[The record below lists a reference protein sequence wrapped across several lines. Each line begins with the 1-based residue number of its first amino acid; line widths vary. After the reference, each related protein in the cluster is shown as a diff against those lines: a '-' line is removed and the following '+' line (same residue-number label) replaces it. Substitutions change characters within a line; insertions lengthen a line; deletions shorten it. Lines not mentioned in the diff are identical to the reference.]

1 MADAF
6 LRLSANDRRDALG
19 VAADRSGRPAHL
31 LEKDVWVVWALA
43 ALYGSPLGE
52 HLVFKGGTSLS
63 KAYKV
68 IRRFSEDVDL
78 TYDIRAIAPDLAG
91 ADGEALPK
99 TRSEERRWSSEVR
112 QRLPEWVA
120 ASAQPVIANALA
132 AEALAAAIRVEGEKL
147 FIDYEATARGSGY
160 VAPSVTL
167 EFGARSTGE
176 PASLRDV
183 ICDASGLIEGVK
195 FPTARP
201 RVMHAE
207 RTFWEKATAIH
218 VFCMQERLR
227 GDRFARHWHDVA
239 RLDEAGIAAVA
250 FADRDLA
257 RAVAR
262 HKNMFFAEKAAD
274 RGSPIDYAAAV
285 GGGLRLVPAGEA
297 LKVLEEDYVRMVED
311 GLLLEDAEPF
321 EALIVGWSQ
330 FMGLP
335 VIEIQRLS
343 CCKISGLIHNLWNW
357 RRV

>member
-6 LRLSANDRRDALG
+6 LNLAAADRREVLG

-31 LEKDVWVVWALA
+31 LEKDAWVVWALA

-63 KAYKV
+63 KAYGV

-78 TYDIRAIAPDLAG
+78 TYDIRALAPDLVG
-91 ADGEALPK
+91 GNGEALPK
-99 TRSEERRWSSEVR
+99 TRGEEKRWSSEVR
-112 QRLPEWVA
+112 KRLPEWVA
-120 ASAQPVIANALA
+120 GTAQPTIANALA
-132 AEALAAAIRVEGEKL
+132 SEGLAGAIRVEDDKL
-147 FIDYEATARGSGY
+147 FIDYEVTATGSGY
-160 VAPSVTL
+160 VAPSVML

-183 ICDASGLIEGVK
+183 VCDASGLVEDVV

-218 VFCMQERLR
+218 VFCLQERLR
-227 GDRFARHWHDVA
+227 GHRFARHWHDVA
-239 RLDEAGIAAVA
+239 RLDEAGFAAAA

-257 RAVAR
+257 TAVVR
-262 HKNMFFAEKAAD
+262 HKAMFFAEKAAD
-274 RGSPIDYAAAV
+274 RSPIDYAAAV
-285 GGGLRLVPAGEA
+285 NGDLQLVPAGDGA
-297 LKVLEEDYVRMVED
+297 KALEEDYARMVED

-321 EALIVGWSQ
+321 EAL
-330 FMGLP
+330 MERCA
-335 VIEIQRLS
+335 EIAARANS
-343 CCKISGLIHNLWNW
+343 AAG
-357 RRV
+357 

>member
-6 LRLSANDRRDALG
+6 LSLSAKDRRDALG
-19 VAADRSGRPAHL
+19 VAADQSGRPAHL

-63 KAYKV
+63 KAYRV

-78 TYDIRAIAPDLAG
+78 TYDIRAIAPDLVG

-99 TRSEERRWSSEVR
+99 TRSEEKRWSSEVR
-112 QRLPEWVA
+112 RRLPEWVTRT
-120 ASAQPVIANALA
+120 AQPVIASALA
-132 AEALAAAIRVEGEKL
+132 AEGLAAAIRAEGEKL
-147 FIDYEATARGSGY
+147 FIDYEATTTGSGY
-160 VAPSVTL
+160 VAPVVML

-183 ICDASGLIEGVK
+183 ACDAADLIAEVE

-218 VFCMQERLR
+218 VFCLQERLR
-227 GDRFARHWHDVA
+227 GDRFARHWHDVV
-239 RLDEAGIAAVA
+239 RLDEAGLAAAA

-257 RAVAR
+257 QAVAR
-262 HKNMFFAEKAAD
+262 HKGMFFAERAAD
-274 RGSPIDYAAAV
+274 RSPIDYAATV
-285 GGGLRLVPAGEA
+285 SGGLRLVPAGDA
-297 LKVLEEDYVRMVED
+297 LKALEEDYVRMVED

-321 EALIVGWSQ
+321 ETLMARCADIAERANRTGA
-330 FMGLP
+330 
-335 VIEIQRLS
+335 
-343 CCKISGLIHNLWNW
+343 
-357 RRV
+357 